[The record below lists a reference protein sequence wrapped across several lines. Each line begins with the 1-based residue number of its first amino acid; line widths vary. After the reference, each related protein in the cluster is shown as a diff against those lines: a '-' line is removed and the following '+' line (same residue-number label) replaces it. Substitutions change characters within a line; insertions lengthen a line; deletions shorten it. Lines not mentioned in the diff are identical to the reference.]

1 MTSATVRRFLLGAFV
16 VGLGFSITLSE
27 TALALLTLLWLWRL
41 RDPEV
46 RRAQVWPLW
55 APVLAF
61 SVVSVISAL
70 ASGHAVHGL
79 LASKGVL
86 LAATLFVTADAL
98 PGSHAADRFLS
109 ALAVVSAGAALVGL
123 VQVGLCPGPEPVD
136 WWPRFIYH
144 HCERARG
151 FFSIYMTL
159 AGILTIVVLAMLPR
173 VMPGRG
179 FRPASVLLW
188 LTALAGL
195 IATFT
200 RGAWLG
206 LAAGAVAVL
215 PAFRRRGWIALGAL
229 ALIFVGLL
237 VMPSEIRL
245 RFLTLNELRHRIL
258 TMADPREAGI
268 QERRY
273 MWESGLAMWRERP
286 LLGWGPGGVKREYER
301 YARPE
306 AFKKRTGHVH
316 NTPLQ
321 ILVERGLLGF
331 TAWLLIWVV
340 FYARA
345 IGRLWRLDVSLI
357 RERALVV
364 GSVAAVTGFL
374 VGGLS
379 EYNFGDSEVVMVA
392 WAVMALP
399 YVVAR
404 GMESRAP
411 AFVPGKTGDVSP
423 SPVKGEHVIAQE
435 ATDLAGSAP

>member
-1 MTSATVRRFLLGAFV
+1 LTSAIVRRLLLGAFV

-55 APVLAF
+55 VPVLAF

-70 ASGHAVHGL
+70 ASGHAVQGL
-79 LASKGVL
+79 LASKGLL
-86 LAATLFVTADAL
+86 LASTLFVTADAL
-98 PGSHAADRFLS
+98 PGSQAADRFLS
-109 ALAVVSAGAALVGL
+109 AVAVVSAGAALVGL

-144 HCERARG
+144 RCERAHG
-151 FFSIYMTL
+151 LFSIYMTL
-159 AGILTIVVLAMLPR
+159 AGVLTLVVLAMLPR
-173 VMPGRG
+173 VVPGRG
-179 FRPASVLLW
+179 FRPASSLLW
-188 LTALAGL
+188 LVALAGL
-195 IATFT
+195 IATYT

-206 LAAGAVAVL
+206 VAAGMAAAL
-215 PAFRRRGWIALGAL
+215 PVFRRRGWIVVGVL
-229 ALIFVGLL
+229 ALIVVGLL
-237 VMPSEIRL
+237 VMPYEVRIRA
-245 RFLTLNELRHRIL
+245 RTLVELRHRIL
-258 TMADPREAGI
+258 TMVDPREAGV

-273 MWESGLAMWRERP
+273 MWESGTSMWRERP

-321 ILVERGLLGF
+321 ILAERGLLGLA
-331 TAWLLIWVV
+331 AWLSIWIV
-340 FYARA
+340 FYVRA
-345 IGRLWRLDVSLI
+345 LALLGRLPPSQS

-364 GSVAAVTGFL
+364 GSLAAVTGFL
-374 VGGLS
+374 VAGLS
-379 EYNFGDSEVVMVA
+379 EYNFGDAEVVMVA

-399 YVVAR
+399 FAVAR

-423 SPVKGEHVIAQE
+423 SPAKGEHVIARE

>member
-1 MTSATVRRFLLGAFV
+1 LTSATLRRVLLGSFV

-41 RDPEV
+41 RDAEA

-61 SVVSVISAL
+61 SGLSLVSAL
-70 ASGHAVHGL
+70 ASGHAAQSL
-79 LASKGVL
+79 LASKGLL
-86 LAATLFVTADAL
+86 LASALYVTADAL
-98 PGSHAADRFLS
+98 PDGSAADRFLW

-144 HCERARG
+144 RCERAHG

-159 AGILTIVVLAMLPR
+159 AGVLTLVLLATLPR
-173 VMPGRG
+173 VVQGRG
-179 FRPASVLLW
+179 FRAASALLW
-188 LTALAGL
+188 LVSLAGL
-195 IATFT
+195 IATYT

-206 LAAGAVAVL
+206 VAAGVAAVL
-215 PAFRRRGWIALGAL
+215 PAFRRGWIVVGVLVLVFA
-229 ALIFVGLL
+229 GLL
-237 VMPSEIRL
+237 LVPYEVRIQYR
-245 RFLTLNELRHRIL
+245 TLVELRHRIL

-268 QERRY
+268 QERRF
-273 MWESGLAMWRERP
+273 MWESGAAMWRERP

-306 AFKKRTGHVH
+306 ASKKRTGHVH

-321 ILVERGLLGF
+321 ILVERGVLGLA
-331 TAWLLIWVV
+331 AWLSIWAV

-345 IGRLWRLDVSLI
+345 VALLWRLDSS
-357 RERALVV
+357 RSGERALVA
-364 GSVAAVTGFL
+364 GSLAAVTGFL

-404 GMESRAP
+404 GMESGAP
-411 AFVPGKTGDVSP
+411 VFVPGKTGDVSP
-423 SPVKGEHVIAQE
+423 SPAQGEHVIARE